1 MLYRYRRTRDIYS
14 LAFYFGGLL
23 TMSQN
28 AEPVIVGWESD
39 PFYRNVL
46 GLMEAAGNRI
56 SLDPNVYERLCKPRR
71 CLYVS
76 IPVRMDDGS
85 IKTFDGFRVHHN
97 TTLGPAKG
105 GIRYHPEV
113 NLGETAALSTL
124 MTLKNSLVKLPLGGA
139 KGGIRCD
146 PNKLSRREK
155 QSLTRRYTSE
165 IFMFIG
171 PDKDIP
177 APDVGT
183 DAQTMAWVMDTYS
196 SHLGYAVPGVVT
208 GKPIEIGGSLGR
220 LDATGRGVIYTIIEA
235 AKRLGMDLAD
245 TTVAVQGFGNVGYHC
260 AKIASNIGCKV
271 VAVSDVSG
279 GVYNPKGLDV
289 SALRNYIAEN
299 KTLKGCPLGDSVT
312 NEELLELP
320 CDILIPAA
328 LSNQITGKNAE
339 RIKCKVLA
347 EGANGPT
354 SLEAN
359 QILHAKG
366 VFTIPD
372 ILANAGGVI
381 VSYFEWVQ
389 GMQNFFW
396 SEKDV
401 NNKLWE
407 IISNAFNR
415 VYECHLQ
422 YKIDMRLAAFAV
434 SIEHLSKAM
443 LWRGFF
449 P

>member
-1 MLYRYRRTRDIYS
+1 
-14 LAFYFGGLL
+14 
-23 TMSQN
+23 MSSGN
-28 AEPVIVGWESD
+28 GDELFVDLDHHPL
-39 PFYRNVL
+39 YRNVL
-46 GLMEAAGNRI
+46 SILESASVAINLDANVFNR
-56 SLDPNVYERLCKPRR
+56 LAKPRR

-76 IPVRMDDGS
+76 IPVRMDDGT

-97 TTLGPAKG
+97 TTLGPGKG

-113 NLGETAALSTL
+113 NLGETAALATL
-124 MTLKNSLVKLPLGGA
+124 MTLKNSLVRLPLGGA

-146 PNKLSRREK
+146 PTKLSRREK

-196 SHLGYAVPGVVT
+196 SQVGYAVPGVVT

-220 LDATGRGVIYTIIEA
+220 VDATGRGVVYTIIEA
-235 AKRLGMDLAD
+235 AKRMGMDLNE
-245 TTVAVQGFGNVGYHC
+245 TTKVAVQGFGNVGYHS
-260 AKIASNIGCKV
+260 AKIMASLGPKIC
-271 VAVSDVSG
+271 AVSDVSG
-279 GVYNPKGLDV
+279 GVYNDKGLDLNE
-289 SALRNYIAEN
+289 LRDWISNN
-299 KTLKGCPLGDSVT
+299 GTFKGYPNGQFVT

-320 CDILIPAA
+320 VDILIPAA
-328 LSNQITGKNAE
+328 LSNQITEENAG
-339 RIKCKVLA
+339 RIKCKILA

-354 SLEAN
+354 TMEAS
-359 QILHAKG
+359 QILHEKG
-366 VFTIPD
+366 VFIIPD

-415 VYECHLQ
+415 VYEFHKTKNLP
-422 YKIDMRLAAFAV
+422 MRQAAFAV
-434 SIEHLSKAM
+434 SVEHLSAAM

>member
-1 MLYRYRRTRDIYS
+1 
-14 LAFYFGGLL
+14 
-23 TMSQN
+23 MSVEVHEE
-28 AEPVIVGWESD
+28 AICGWED
-39 PFYRNVL
+39 HPMYKNVL
-46 GLMEAAGNRI
+46 EIMEGAAQEINLDSNVFNR
-56 SLDPNVYERLCKPRR
+56 LAKPRR

-85 IKTFDGFRVHHN
+85 IQTFDGFRVHHN

-113 NLGETAALSTL
+113 NLAETSALAFL
-124 MTLKNSLVKLPLGGA
+124 MTLKNSLVRLPLGGG

-146 PNKLSRREK
+146 PTKLSRREK

-165 IFMFIG
+165 IHFFIG

-183 DAQTMAWVMDTYS
+183 DPQTMAWVMDTFS
-196 SHLGYAVPGVVT
+196 SHSGHAVPGVVT

-220 LDATGRGVIYTIIEA
+220 LDATGRGVVYTIMEA
-235 AKRLGMDLAD
+235 AKRMNMALDTN
-245 TTVAVQGFGNVGYHC
+245 TTVAVQGFGNVGFYS
-260 AKIASNIGCKV
+260 AKIINSIGCRV

-279 GVYNPKGLDV
+279 GIHNSKGLDLTEMQNWI
-289 SALRNYIAEN
+289 SSHG
-299 KTLKGCPLGDSVT
+299 TLKGFPGGEPIT
-312 NEELLELP
+312 NEELLELKV
-320 CDILIPAA
+320 DILIPAA
-328 LSNQITGKNAE
+328 MANQITEANAD
-339 RIKCKVLA
+339 RIQAKLVA

-354 SLEAN
+354 TRAASK
-359 QILHAKG
+359 ILHDKG
-366 VFTIPD
+366 IFVIPD
-372 ILANAGGVI
+372 ILCNAGGVI

-396 SEKDV
+396 SEKEV

-407 IISNAFNR
+407 IITNAFNR
-415 VYECHLQ
+415 VYEIQ
-422 YKIDMRLAAFAV
+422 EARNIGMRRAAFVV
-434 SIEHLSKAM
+434 SLDHLSKAM
-443 LWRGFF
+443 LLRGFF

>member
-1 MLYRYRRTRDIYS
+1 
-14 LAFYFGGLL
+14 
-23 TMSQN
+23 MS
-28 AEPVIVGWESD
+28 AELHEGVIVGWED
-39 PFYRNVL
+39 HPLYNNVL
-46 GLMEAAGNRI
+46 ATLEGAAREIN
-56 SLDPNVYERLCKPRR
+56 LDPNVFNRLAKPRR

-85 IKTFDGFRVHHN
+85 IQTFDGFRVHHN
-97 TTLGPAKG
+97 TTLGPGKG

-113 NLGETAALSTL
+113 NLAETSALALL
-124 MTLKNSLVKLPLGGA
+124 MTLKNSLVRLPLGGA
-139 KGGIRCD
+139 KGGIRCE
-146 PNKLSRREK
+146 PEKLSRREK

-165 IFMFIG
+165 VFMFIG

-183 DAQTMAWVMDTYS
+183 DQQTMAWLMDTYS
-196 SHLGYAVPGVVT
+196 AQVGHAVPGVVT

-220 LDATGRGVIYTIIEA
+220 LDATGRGVVYTTIEA
-235 AKRLGMDLAD
+235 AKRLNLDMGES
-245 TTVAVQGFGNVGYHC
+245 TTVAVQGFGNVGYYS
-260 AKIASNIGCKV
+260 AKIIASIGCKV

-279 GVYNPKGLDV
+279 GVYNSSGLDMN
-289 SALRNYIAEN
+289 SLRDWLAQHRV
-299 KTLKGCPLGDSVT
+299 LKGYPDGDFIT
-312 NEELLELP
+312 NDELLELP
-320 CDILIPAA
+320 VDILIPAA
-328 LSNQITGKNAE
+328 LSNQITKANANK
-339 RIKCKVLA
+339 IKCKIIA

-354 SLEAN
+354 TSEAN
-359 QILHAKG
+359 AILDERG
-366 VFTIPD
+366 IFQIPD

-396 SEKDV
+396 GEKEV

-407 IISNAFNR
+407 IITGAFNR
-415 VYECHLQ
+415 VYDIHSSR
-422 YKIDMRLAAFAV
+422 KIGMRRAAMAV
-434 SIEHLSKAM
+434 SLDHLSKAM

>member
-1 MLYRYRRTRDIYS
+1 MSSQHEELFVGFDDHPLYK
-14 LAFYFGGLL
+14 
-23 TMSQN
+23 
-28 AEPVIVGWESD
+28 
-39 PFYRNVL
+39 NVL
-46 GLMEAAGNRI
+46 DILESASDAIN
-56 SLDPNVYERLCKPRR
+56 LDPNVFNRLAKPRR

-97 TTLGPAKG
+97 TTLGPGKG

-113 NLGETAALSTL
+113 NLAETAALSML
-124 MTLKNSLVKLPLGGA
+124 MTLKNSLVRLPLGGA

-146 PNKLSRREK
+146 PTKLSRREK

-177 APDVGT
+177 APDIGT
-183 DAQTMAWVMDTYS
+183 DQQTMAWLMDTYS
-196 SHLGYAVPGVVT
+196 AQLGYAVPGVVT

-220 LDATGRGVIYTIIEA
+220 LDATGRGVVYTVIEA
-235 AKRLGMDLAD
+235 AKRLSLDLGEN
-245 TTVAVQGFGNVGYHC
+245 TTVAVQGFGNVGFHS
-260 AKIASNIGCKV
+260 AKIMASIGTRV
-271 VAVSDVSG
+271 VAVSDVTG
-279 GVYNPKGLDV
+279 GIYNPKGLDLNDV
-289 SALRNYIAEN
+289 RDWLTEHRVLTGYPKADYI
-299 KTLKGCPLGDSVT
+299 S
-312 NEELLELP
+312 NEDLLELP
-320 CDILIPAA
+320 VDILIPAA
-328 LSNQITGKNAE
+328 LSNQITEANAD
-339 RIKCKVLA
+339 RIKCKILA

-354 SLEAN
+354 TMEAN
-359 QILHAKG
+359 EILEDKG

-415 VYECHLQ
+415 VYEVHTSKKLG
-422 YKIDMRLAAFAV
+422 MRQAAFAV
-434 SIEHLSKAM
+434 SVDHLARAM

>member
-1 MLYRYRRTRDIYS
+1 MSGHQSEELFVAWDEHPLYRNALGILQSAAEAINLDANVFNR
-14 LAFYFGGLL
+14 LA
-23 TMSQN
+23 
-28 AEPVIVGWESD
+28 
-39 PFYRNVL
+39 
-46 GLMEAAGNRI
+46 
-56 SLDPNVYERLCKPRR
+56 KPRR

-85 IKTFDGFRVHHN
+85 IQTFDGFRVHHN
-97 TTLGPAKG
+97 TTLGPGKG
-105 GIRYHPEV
+105 GIRYHPDV
-113 NLGETAALSTL
+113 NLAETSALAML
-124 MTLKNSLVKLPLGGA
+124 MTLKNSLVRLPLGGA
-139 KGGIRCD
+139 KGGIRVD

-177 APDVGT
+177 APDIGT
-183 DAQTMAWVMDTYS
+183 DQQTMAWVMDTYS
-196 SHLGYAVPGVVT
+196 SQTGYAVPGTVT

-220 LDATGRGVIYTIIEA
+220 LDSTGRGVVYTIIEA
-235 AKRLGMDLAD
+235 AKRLGMDLGEN
-245 TTVAVQGFGNVGYHC
+245 TRVAIQGFGNVGFHT
-260 AKIASNIGCKV
+260 AKIIQNVGCKV

-279 GVYNPKGLDV
+279 GVYDPKGLDLND
-289 SALRNYIAEN
+289 LRQWIAEN
-299 KTLKGCPLGDSVT
+299 KVISGYQKADHVT

-320 CDILIPAA
+320 CDILVPAA
-328 LSNQITGKNAE
+328 LSGQITEENAD
-339 RIKCKVLA
+339 RIKCKILA

-354 SLEAN
+354 TQAANKILEDR
-359 QILHAKG
+359 G

-372 ILANAGGVI
+372 ILANSGGVI

-415 VYECHLQ
+415 VYDCHTQKKL
-422 YKIDMRLAAFAV
+422 DMRTSAFVV
-434 SIEHLSKAM
+434 SVDHIARAM

>member
-1 MLYRYRRTRDIYS
+1 M
-14 LAFYFGGLL
+14 GG
-23 TMSQN
+23 SG
-28 AEPVIVGWESD
+28 ESVIVGWEHD
-39 PFYRNVL
+39 PFYQNVL
-46 GLMEAAGNRI
+46 KLLHAASDAI
-56 SLDPNVYERLCKPRR
+56 HLDPNILERLSKPRR

-76 IPVRMDDGS
+76 VPVRMDDGV
-85 IKTFDGFRVHHN
+85 IKTFDAFRVHHN
-97 TTLGPAKG
+97 TTLGPGKG
-105 GIRYHPEV
+105 GIRYHPAV
-113 NLGETAALSTL
+113 NLAETAALAMN
-124 MTLKNSLVKLPLGGA
+124 MTFKNSLVKLPLGGA

-146 PNKLSRREK
+146 PNQLSRREK

-177 APDVGT
+177 APDIGT
-183 DAQTMAWVMDTYS
+183 DQQTMAWIMDTYS
-196 SHLGYAVPGVVT
+196 AQFGSPVPGVVT

-220 LDATGRGVIYTIIEA
+220 LDSTGRGVVYTVIEA
-235 AKRLGMDLAD
+235 AKRLNMDLNENTA
-245 TTVAVQGFGNVGYHC
+245 VGVQGFGNVGYHT
-260 AKIASNIGCKV
+260 AKIISNIGCKL

-279 GVYNPKGLDV
+279 GIYNPKGLDIK
-289 SALRNYIAEN
+289 ALGDWLAE
-299 KTLKGCPLGDSVT
+299 KQFLKGYPNGEFVT

-320 CDILIPAA
+320 VDVLVPAA
-328 LSNQITGKNAE
+328 LSNQITQKNADK
-339 RIKCKVLA
+339 IKCKILA

-354 SLEAN
+354 SIEAS
-359 QILHAKG
+359 QILYDKG

-372 ILANAGGVI
+372 ILANSGGVI

-407 IISNAFNR
+407 IISTAFNR
-415 VYECHLQ
+415 VYDFHSGHKL
-422 YKIDMRLAAFAV
+422 DMRVSAFAV
-434 SIEHLSKAM
+434 AIEHLSKAM

>member
-1 MLYRYRRTRDIYS
+1 MAVHSEGED
-14 LAFYFGGLL
+14 F
-23 TMSQN
+23 
-28 AEPVIVGWESD
+28 IVGWENH
-39 PFYRNVL
+39 PFYQNVL
-46 GLMEAAGNRI
+46 NLMSEAGKVI
-56 SLDPNVYERLCKPRR
+56 DLDPNVYERLAKPRR

-97 TTLGPAKG
+97 TTLGPGKG

-113 NLGETAALSTL
+113 NLAETSALAMN
-124 MTLKNSLVKLPLGGA
+124 MTLKNSLVRLPLGGA

-146 PNKLSRREK
+146 PTKLSRREK

-183 DAQTMAWVMDTYS
+183 DAQTMAWLMDTYS
-196 SHLGYAVPGVVT
+196 AQLGYAVPGVVT
-208 GKPIEIGGSLGR
+208 GKPIEVGGSLGR
-220 LDATGRGVIYTIIEA
+220 LDATGRGVVYTIIEA
-235 AKRLGMDLAD
+235 AKRINLEIGDS
-245 TTVAVQGFGNVGYHC
+245 TTVAIQGFGNVGYYT
-260 AKIASNIGCKV
+260 AKIISNIGCRV

-279 GVYNPKGLDV
+279 GVYNKKGLDLEDV
-289 SALRNYIAEN
+289 RNWVAEH
-299 KTLKGCPLGDSVT
+299 KVLKGYPRADEVT

-320 CDILIPAA
+320 CDILVPAA
-328 LSNQITGKNAE
+328 LSGQITRENAP
-339 RIKCKVLA
+339 RIKCRMLA

-354 SLEAN
+354 TSEAN
-359 QILHAKG
+359 RILYDKG

-372 ILANAGGVI
+372 ILANSGGVI

-415 VYECHLQ
+415 VYDCHETK
-422 YKIDMRLAAFAV
+422 KIDMRTAAFAV
-434 SIEHLSKAM
+434 SIDHLAKAM

>member
-1 MLYRYRRTRDIYS
+1 MAYKIHDEM
-14 LAFYFGGLL
+14 F
-23 TMSQN
+23 Q
-28 AEPVIVGWESD
+28 GWEENYLYS
-39 PFYRNVL
+39 NTLSVVQKAAEI
-46 GLMEAAGNRI
+46 ME
-56 SLDPNVYERLCKPRR
+56 LDPNVFNRLAKPRR

-85 IKTFDGFRVHHN
+85 IRTFDGFRVHYN
-97 TTLGPAKG
+97 TTLGPGKG
-105 GIRYHPEV
+105 GIRYHPDV
-113 NLGETAALSTL
+113 SLAETAGLALL
-124 MTLKNSLVKLPLGGA
+124 MTLKNSLVRLPLGGA
-139 KGGIRCD
+139 KGGIRVD
-146 PNKLSRREK
+146 PGVLSRREK

-183 DAQTMAWVMDTYS
+183 DQQTMAWLMDTYS
-196 SHLGYAVPGVVT
+196 TQTGYSVPGVVT

-220 LDATGRGVIYTIIEA
+220 LDATGRGVVYCIIEA
-235 AKRLGMDLAD
+235 AKRLNMDLGEN
-245 TTVAVQGFGNVGYHC
+245 TSVAVQGFGNVGFHS
-260 AKIASNIGCKV
+260 ARIAANVGCKV

-279 GVYNPKGLDV
+279 GVYNKKGLDLNDV
-289 SALRNYIAEN
+289 RDWAAKNRTLRGYPSADFI
-299 KTLKGCPLGDSVT
+299 T
-312 NEELLELP
+312 NEELLLLP
-320 CDILIPAA
+320 VEILIPAA
-328 LSNQITGKNAE
+328 MENQITKVNAPKL
-339 RIKCKVLA
+339 KCKIMA

-354 SLEAN
+354 TLEAN
-359 QILHAKG
+359 EILNDMG

-372 ILANAGGVI
+372 ILANSGGVI

-389 GMQNFFW
+389 GLQQFFW

-407 IISNAFNR
+407 IISAAFNR
-415 VYECHLQ
+415 VYEVHINR
-422 YKIDMRLAAFAV
+422 KVGMRRAAYI
-434 SIEHLSKAM
+434 SSLENLSKAM

>member
-1 MLYRYRRTRDIYS
+1 
-14 LAFYFGGLL
+14 
-23 TMSQN
+23 MSSHKS
-28 AEPVIVGWESD
+28 EEVIVGWED
-39 PFYRNVL
+39 HPFYRNVL
-46 GLMEAAGNRI
+46 GLLESAGQVI
-56 SLDPNVYERLCKPRR
+56 DLDPNVYERLAKPRR

-76 IPVRMDDGS
+76 IPVRMDDGT

-97 TTLGPAKG
+97 TTLGPGKG

-113 NLGETAALSTL
+113 NLAETSALAMN
-124 MTLKNSLVKLPLGGA
+124 MTFKNSLVRLPLGGA

-146 PNKLSRREK
+146 PTTLSRREK
-155 QSLTRRYTSE
+155 QALTRRYTSE

-177 APDVGT
+177 APDIGT
-183 DAQTMAWVMDTYS
+183 DQQTMAWVMDTYS
-196 SHLGYAVPGVVT
+196 AQFGFAVPGVVT
-208 GKPIEIGGSLGR
+208 GKPIEVGGSLGR
-220 LDATGRGVIYTIIEA
+220 LDATGRGLVYTIIEA
-235 AKRLGMDLAD
+235 AKRLNMDLGPN
-245 TTVAVQGFGNVGYHC
+245 TSVAVQGFGNVGYHT
-260 AKIASNIGCKV
+260 AKIISNVGCKLA
-271 VAVSDVSG
+271 AVSDVSG
-279 GVYNPKGLDV
+279 GVYSKNGLDLED
-289 SALRNYIAEN
+289 LRQWILEN
-299 KTLKGCPLGDSVT
+299 RVLKGYPKADFVT

-320 CDILIPAA
+320 VDILVPAA
-328 LSNQITGKNAE
+328 LSGQITKENAG
-339 RIKCKVLA
+339 RIQCKILA

-354 SLEAN
+354 TMEADA
-359 QILHAKG
+359 ILFDKG

-372 ILANAGGVI
+372 ILGNAGGVI

-396 SEKDV
+396 NEKDV

-415 VYECHLQ
+415 VYEMHTAK
-422 YKIDMRLAAFAV
+422 KINMRTAAFAV
-434 SIEHLSKAM
+434 SIDHLAKAM

>member
-1 MLYRYRRTRDIYS
+1 
-14 LAFYFGGLL
+14 
-23 TMSQN
+23 MSSS
-28 AEPVIVGWESD
+28 ESVIVGWED
-39 PFYRNVL
+39 HPFYQNTL
-46 GLMEAAGNRI
+46 SLMKAAGDVI
-56 SLDPNVYERLCKPRR
+56 EIDPNVYERLSKPRR

-85 IKTFDGFRVHHN
+85 IHTFDGFRVHHN
-97 TTLGPAKG
+97 TTLGPGKG

-113 NLGETAALSTL
+113 SLAETAALSTL
-124 MTLKNSLVKLPLGGA
+124 MTFKNSLVRLPLGGA

-146 PNKLSRREK
+146 PTKLSRREK

-171 PDKDIP
+171 PDRDIP

-183 DAQTMAWVMDTYS
+183 DQQTMAWVMDTYS
-196 SHLGYAVPGVVT
+196 AQLGFAVPGVVT

-220 LDATGRGVIYTIIEA
+220 MDSTGRGVVYTIIEA
-235 AKRLGMDLAD
+235 AKRLNMDLGEG
-245 TTVAVQGFGNVGYHC
+245 TTVAIQGFGNVGYHT
-260 AKIASNIGCKV
+260 AKIISNIGCKL

-279 GVYNPKGLDV
+279 GAYNPKGLDV
-289 SALRNYIAEN
+289 NDLRNWINEN
-299 KTLKGCPLGDSVT
+299 RTFKGYPKGDFVT
-312 NEELLELP
+312 NEELLEIQ
-320 CDILIPAA
+320 CDILVPAA
-328 LSNQITGKNAE
+328 LSNQITESNAHK
-339 RIKCKVLA
+339 IKCRVLA

-354 SLEAN
+354 TVEAN
-359 QILHAKG
+359 RILDDKG

-407 IISNAFNR
+407 IISSAFNR
-415 VYECHLQ
+415 VYEFHTTR
-422 YKIDMRLAAFAV
+422 KVDMRLSAFAV
-434 SIEHLSKAM
+434 SLDHIAKAM

>member
-1 MLYRYRRTRDIYS
+1 MIAR
-14 LAFYFGGLL
+14 AFSRGETMEVGGDD
-23 TMSQN
+23 
-28 AEPVIVGWESD
+28 VIVGWEKHE
-39 PFYRNVL
+39 FYQNVL
-46 GLMEAAGNRI
+46 SLMEEAGKVI
-56 SLDPNVYERLCKPRR
+56 DLDPNVYERLAKPRR

-97 TTLGPAKG
+97 TTLGPGKG
-105 GIRYHPEV
+105 GIRYHPDV
-113 NLGETAALSTL
+113 NLAETSALAMN
-124 MTLKNSLVKLPLGGA
+124 MTFKNSLVRLPLGGA

-146 PNKLSRREK
+146 PTKLSRREK

-183 DAQTMAWVMDTYS
+183 DQQTMAWLMDTYS
-196 SHLGYAVPGVVT
+196 AQVGYAVPGVVT
-208 GKPIEIGGSLGR
+208 GKPIEVGGSLGR
-220 LDATGRGVIYTIIEA
+220 LDATGRGVVYTIIEA
-235 AKRLGMDLAD
+235 AKRINLELGED
-245 TTVAVQGFGNVGYHC
+245 TTVAIQGFGNVGYYT
-260 AKIASNIGCKV
+260 AKIIGNIGCKV

-279 GVYNPKGLDV
+279 GIYNTKGLNLEE
-289 SALRNYIAEN
+289 LRHWIAEN
-299 KTLKGCPLGDSVT
+299 KVLKGYPKADFVT

-320 CDILIPAA
+320 VDILVPAA
-328 LSNQITGKNAE
+328 LSNQISAENAP
-339 RIKCKVLA
+339 RIKCKLLA

-354 SLEAN
+354 SIEAN
-359 QILHAKG
+359 RILYDKG

-372 ILANAGGVI
+372 ILANSGGVI

-407 IISNAFNR
+407 IITNAFNR
-415 VYECHLQ
+415 VYEVHTQ
-422 YKIDMRLAAFAV
+422 KKVDMRLAAFAAA
-434 SIEHLSKAM
+434 IDHLAKAM

>member
-1 MLYRYRRTRDIYS
+1 
-14 LAFYFGGLL
+14 
-23 TMSQN
+23 MSDHHS
-28 AEPVIVGWESD
+28 EEVIVGWEHH
-39 PFYRNVL
+39 PFYKNCLDV
-46 GLMEAAGNRI
+46 MSAAGRQI
-56 SLDPNVYERLCKPRR
+56 DLDPNVYQRLAKPRR
-71 CLYVS
+71 VLYVS
-76 IPVRMDDGS
+76 IPVRMDDGT
-85 IKTFDGFRVHHN
+85 IKVFDGFRVQHN

-113 NLGETAALSTL
+113 NLAETSALSML
-124 MTLKNSLVKLPLGGA
+124 MTLKNSLVRLPLGGA

-146 PNKLSRREK
+146 PTTMSRREK

-165 IFMFIG
+165 IFMLIG

-196 SHLGYAVPGVVT
+196 AQLGYAVPGVVT

-220 LDATGRGVIYTIIEA
+220 VDATGRGVVYTIIEA
-235 AKRLGMDLAD
+235 AKRLNMDLGEN
-245 TTVAVQGFGNVGYHC
+245 TTVAVQGFGNVGYYS
-260 AKIASNIGCKV
+260 AKIINSLGCKV

-279 GVYNPKGLDV
+279 GIYNSKGLDIN
-289 SALRNYIAEN
+289 AARNWLNEHKTFDGFPGGDKLSN
-299 KTLKGCPLGDSVT
+299 K
-312 NEELLELP
+312 ELLELKV
-320 CDILIPAA
+320 DILIPAA
-328 LSNQITGKNAE
+328 LSNQITKDNADK
-339 RIKCKVLA
+339 IKCRILA

-354 SLEAN
+354 TIEAN
-359 QILHAKG
+359 DILNEKG

-372 ILANAGGVI
+372 ILANSGGVI

-389 GMQNFFW
+389 GMQSFFW

-407 IISNAFNR
+407 IISSAFNR
-415 VYECHLQ
+415 VYDFHQ
-422 YKIDMRLAAFAV
+422 ANKVDMRLSAFAV
-434 SIEHLSKAM
+434 SIEHISKAM
-443 LWRGFF
+443 LYRGFF

>member
-1 MLYRYRRTRDIYS
+1 MADHGEGEEL
-14 LAFYFGGLL
+14 F
-23 TMSQN
+23 
-28 AEPVIVGWESD
+28 VGWDEH
-39 PFYRNVL
+39 PLYRNVL
-46 GLMEAAGNRI
+46 HILEGAADAI
-56 SLDPNVYERLCKPRR
+56 DLDPNVFNRLARPRR

-76 IPVRMDDGS
+76 IPVRMDDGT
-85 IKTFDGFRVHHN
+85 IQTFDGFRVHHN
-97 TTLGPAKG
+97 TTLGPGKG

-113 NLGETAALSTL
+113 NLAETSALAML
-124 MTLKNSLVKLPLGGA
+124 MTLKNSLVRLPLGGA

-146 PNKLSRREK
+146 PTKLSRREK

-183 DAQTMAWVMDTYS
+183 DAQTMAWIMDTYS
-196 SHLGYAVPGVVT
+196 THFGFAVPGVVT

-220 LDATGRGVIYTIIEA
+220 LDATGRGVVYTVIEA
-235 AKRLGMDLAD
+235 AKRLNLDLGP
-245 TTVAVQGFGNVGYHC
+245 TTSVAIQGFGNVGYYS
-260 AKIASNIGCKV
+260 AKIIHDVGCKV

-279 GVYNPKGLDV
+279 GVYREAGLDLNDV
-289 SALRNYIAEN
+289 REWVATNRV
-299 KTLKGCPLGDSVT
+299 LKGYPRAEAVT

-320 CDILIPAA
+320 VDILIPAA
-328 LSNQITGKNAE
+328 LSNQITEKNAD
-339 RIKCKVLA
+339 RIKCKILA

-354 SLEAN
+354 TQEAD
-359 QILHAKG
+359 QILNDKG

-389 GMQNFFW
+389 GMQSFFW
-396 SEKDV
+396 SEKEV

-415 VYECHLQ
+415 VYDCHQ
-422 YKIDMRLAAFAV
+422 ARKIGMRRAAFAV
-434 SIEHLSKAM
+434 SVEHLSKAM
-443 LWRGFF
+443 LLRGFF

>member
-1 MLYRYRRTRDIYS
+1 
-14 LAFYFGGLL
+14 
-23 TMSQN
+23 MSVDMH
-28 AEPVIVGWESD
+28 EEVICGWED
-39 PFYRNVL
+39 HPFYKNVL
-46 GLMEAAGNRI
+46 EIMEGAAREIN
-56 SLDPNVYERLCKPRR
+56 LDPNVFNRLAKPRR

-76 IPVRMDDGS
+76 IPVRMDDGT
-85 IKTFDGFRVHHN
+85 IQTFDGFRVHHN
-97 TTLGPAKG
+97 TTLGPGKG
-105 GIRYHPEV
+105 GIRYHPDV
-113 NLGETAALSTL
+113 NLAETSALAFL
-124 MTLKNSLVKLPLGGA
+124 MTLKNSLVRLPLGGA

-146 PNKLSRREK
+146 PTKLSRREK

-165 IFMFIG
+165 IHMFIG

-183 DAQTMAWVMDTYS
+183 DPQTMAWVMDTYS
-196 SHLGYAVPGVVT
+196 TNVGHLVPGVVT

-220 LDATGRGVIYTIIEA
+220 LEATGRGVVYTIMEA
-235 AKRLGMDLAD
+235 AKRLNMGMGPE
-245 TTVAVQGFGNVGYHC
+245 TTVAIQGFGNVGYYS
-260 AKIASNIGCKV
+260 AKLITSVGCTL

-279 GVYNPKGLDV
+279 GIYNSKGLDLN
-289 SALRNYIAEN
+289 SLRDWIAEN
-299 KTLKGCPLGDSVT
+299 KVLKGYPGGDFIT

-328 LSNQITGKNAE
+328 LNNQITEFNAAK
-339 RIKCKVLA
+339 IKAKIVA

-354 SLEAN
+354 TFTASKM
-359 QILHAKG
+359 LHDQG
-366 VFTIPD
+366 VFVIPD
-372 ILANAGGVI
+372 ILCNAGGVI

-407 IISNAFNR
+407 MITSAFNR
-415 VYECHLQ
+415 VYEVHEARN
-422 YKIDMRLAAFAV
+422 IGMRRAAFI
-434 SIEHLSKAM
+434 SSLDHLSKAM
-443 LWRGFF
+443 LLRGFF

>member
-1 MLYRYRRTRDIYS
+1 
-14 LAFYFGGLL
+14 
-23 TMSQN
+23 MSEN
-28 AEPVIVGWESD
+28 HEEVIVGWESH
-39 PFYRNVL
+39 PFYQNTLRL
-46 GLMEAAGNRI
+46 LEQAGDVIN
-56 SLDPNVYERLCKPRR
+56 LDPNIFERLAKPRR
-71 CLYVS
+71 CLYVC
-76 IPVRMDDGS
+76 IPVRMDDGT

-113 NLGETAALSTL
+113 NLAETSALSML
-124 MTLKNSLVKLPLGGA
+124 MTFKNSLVRLPLGGG

-146 PNKLSRREK
+146 PTKLSRREK
-155 QSLTRRYTSE
+155 QSLTRRFTSE
-165 IFMFIG
+165 IFSFIG
-171 PDKDIP
+171 PDKDVP

-183 DAQTMAWVMDTYS
+183 DQQTMAWLMDTYS
-196 SHLGYAVPGVVT
+196 AQVGYSVPGVVT
-208 GKPIEIGGSLGR
+208 GKPIEVGGSLGR
-220 LDATGRGVIYTIIEA
+220 MDATGRGVVYTVIEA
-235 AKRLGMDLAD
+235 AKRLNMVLGDT
-245 TTVAVQGFGNVGYHC
+245 TTVAIQGFGNVGYHS
-260 AKIASNIGCKV
+260 AKIISNMGCKI

-279 GVYNPKGLDV
+279 GVHNPKGLD
-289 SALRNYIAEN
+289 LTELGKWIAEN
-299 KTLKGCPLGDSVT
+299 RVLKGYPNAEFVT

-320 CDILIPAA
+320 VDILIPAA
-328 LSNQITGKNAE
+328 LSGQITESNAN
-339 RIKCKVLA
+339 RIKCKILA

-354 SLEAN
+354 TTEASK
-359 QILHAKG
+359 ILDDKG

-389 GMQNFFW
+389 GQQNFYW
-396 SEKDV
+396 TEKDV

-407 IISNAFNR
+407 IISSAFNR
-415 VYECHLQ
+415 VYEMHTSR
-422 YKIDMRLAAFAV
+422 KVDMRVSAFAT

>member
-1 MLYRYRRTRDIYS
+1 MGT
-14 LAFYFGGLL
+14 
-23 TMSQN
+23 
-28 AEPVIVGWESD
+28 EHEEVIVGWEND
-39 PFYRNVL
+39 PFYQNVL
-46 GLMEAAGNRI
+46 TLLEAGGKAI
-56 SLDPNVYERLCKPRR
+56 DLDANVQERLSRPRR

-76 IPVRMDDGS
+76 VPVRMDDGT
-85 IKTFDGFRVHHN
+85 IRVFDGFRVHHN
-97 TTLGPAKG
+97 TTLGPGKG
-105 GIRYHPEV
+105 GLRYHPGV
-113 NLGETAALSTL
+113 NLAETCALAMN
-124 MTLKNSLVKLPLGGA
+124 MTFKNSLVRLPLGGA

-146 PNKLSRREK
+146 PSLLSRREK

-165 IFMFIG
+165 IAMFIG
-171 PDKDIP
+171 PDRDIP

-183 DAQTMAWVMDTYS
+183 DQQTMAWLMDTYS
-196 SHLGYAVPGVVT
+196 SQYGCPVPGVVT

-220 LDATGRGVIYTIIEA
+220 LDATGRGVVYTIIEA
-235 AKRLGMDLAD
+235 AKRLSVDLGEG
-245 TTVAVQGFGNVGYHC
+245 TSVAIQGFGNVGYHT
-260 AKIASNIGCKV
+260 AKIITNIGCKL

-279 GVYNPKGLDV
+279 GVYNPRGLDLNDLTLWIREHQV
-289 SALRNYIAEN
+289 
-299 KTLKGCPLGDSVT
+299 LKGYPKAETVS

-320 CDILIPAA
+320 VTILVPAA
-328 LSNQITGKNAE
+328 LSNQITKKNAT
-339 RIKCKVLA
+339 KLQCKILA

-354 SLEAN
+354 SMEAS
-359 QILHAKG
+359 QILHDKG

-372 ILANAGGVI
+372 ILANSGGVI

-407 IISNAFNR
+407 IISTAFNR
-415 VYECHLQ
+415 VYEMHDKQ
-422 YKIDMRLAAFAV
+422 KIDMRVAAFAV
-434 SIEHLSKAM
+434 SIDHIAKAM

>member
-1 MLYRYRRTRDIYS
+1 MFLGWDNHH
-14 LAFYFGGLL
+14 FY
-23 TMSQN
+23 T
-28 AEPVIVGWESD
+28 
-39 PFYRNVL
+39 NVL
-46 GLMEAAGNRI
+46 EVMSAAGTVMN
-56 SLDPNVYERLCKPRR
+56 LDPNVYNRLAKPRR
-71 CLYVS
+71 ALYVS

-85 IKTFDGFRVHHN
+85 IQTFDGFRVHHN
-97 TTLGPAKG
+97 STLGPGKG

-113 NLGETAALSTL
+113 NLAETAALSLL
-124 MTLKNSLVKLPLGGA
+124 MTLKNSLVRLPLGGA

-146 PNKLSRREK
+146 PTKMSRREK
-155 QSLTRRYTSE
+155 QALTRRYASE
-165 IFMFIG
+165 IGMFIG
-171 PDKDIP
+171 PDRDIP
-177 APDVGT
+177 APDIGT
-183 DAQTMAWVMDTYS
+183 DQQVMAWIMDTYS
-196 SHLGYAVPGVVT
+196 AQAGHAVPGVVT

-220 LDATGRGVIYTIIEA
+220 LDATGRGVVYTVIEA
-235 AKRLGMDLAD
+235 AKQLGLDLGED
-245 TTVAVQGFGNVGYHC
+245 TTVAVQGFGNVGFHC
-260 AKIASNIGCKV
+260 ARIISNIGCKV

-279 GVYNPKGLDV
+279 GVYNPKGLDMNE
-289 SALRNYIAEN
+289 LRDWIAEHRV
-299 KTLKGCPLGDSVT
+299 LKGFPKGDAIT
-312 NEELLELP
+312 NEEILLLDV
-320 CDILIPAA
+320 DILSPCA
-328 LSNQITGKNAE
+328 LDNQITVKNADKV
-339 RIKCKVLA
+339 RCKILA

-354 SLEAN
+354 TPEAN
-359 QILHAKG
+359 EILNDRG

-415 VYECHLQ
+415 VYEVHTQKNIGMRRAAYVDSLDHLQ
-422 YKIDMRLAAFAV
+422 
-434 SIEHLSKAM
+434 KAM

>member
-1 MLYRYRRTRDIYS
+1 
-14 LAFYFGGLL
+14 
-23 TMSQN
+23 MSDHHS
-28 AEPVIVGWESD
+28 EEVIVGWEHH
-39 PFYRNVL
+39 PFYKNCLDV
-46 GLMEAAGNRI
+46 MSAAGRQI
-56 SLDPNVYERLCKPRR
+56 DLDPNVYQRLAKPRR
-71 CLYVS
+71 VLYVS
-76 IPVRMDDGS
+76 IPVRMDDGT
-85 IKTFDGFRVHHN
+85 IKVFDGFRVQHN

-113 NLGETAALSTL
+113 NLAETSALSML
-124 MTLKNSLVKLPLGGA
+124 MTLKNSLVRLPLGGA

-146 PNKLSRREK
+146 PTTMSRREK

-165 IFMFIG
+165 IFMLIG

-196 SHLGYAVPGVVT
+196 AQLGYAVPGVVT

-220 LDATGRGVIYTIIEA
+220 VDATGRGVVYTIIEA
-235 AKRLGMDLAD
+235 AKRLNMDLGEN
-245 TTVAVQGFGNVGYHC
+245 TTVAVQGFGNVGYYS
-260 AKIASNIGCKV
+260 AKIINSLGCKV

-279 GVYNPKGLDV
+279 GIYNSKGLDIN
-289 SALRNYIAEN
+289 AARNWLNEHKTFDGFPGGDKISN
-299 KTLKGCPLGDSVT
+299 K
-312 NEELLELP
+312 ELLELKV
-320 CDILIPAA
+320 DILIPAA
-328 LSNQITGKNAE
+328 LSNQITKENADK
-339 RIKCKVLA
+339 IKCRILA

-354 SLEAN
+354 TIEAN
-359 QILHAKG
+359 DILNEKG

-372 ILANAGGVI
+372 ILANSGGVI

-389 GMQNFFW
+389 GMQSFFW

-407 IISNAFNR
+407 IISSAFNR
-415 VYECHLQ
+415 VYDFHQ
-422 YKIDMRLAAFAV
+422 AKKVDMRLSAFAV
-434 SIEHLSKAM
+434 SIEHISKAM
-443 LWRGFF
+443 LYRGFF